1 MAREEAKI
9 QRKRE
14 QNEQRRLRIL
24 NAKARIMGLDV
35 QSLDQQ
41 VMEKEQQKQREKE
54 ADRFESKKTLEADII
69 FDLTL
74 LLCHLRNPSNGN

>member
-54 ADRFESKKTLEADII
+54 ADRFESKKT
-69 FDLTL
+69 
-74 LLCHLRNPSNGN
+74 